1 MILRSTKLDKGAL
14 FFVPVLLSQF
24 WLSVLCVVCE
34 EIHDGGVR
42 VPDDVGGVGGVVLH
56 VVLCLP
62 HVWTFYTA
70 TRLRGFVIF
79 W

>member
-24 WLSVLCVVCE
+24 WLCVLCVVCV
-34 EIHDGGVR
+34 EIHDGGVW

-70 TRLRGFVIF
+70 TRLRGFVFF